1 MLLVSSMKKGKHQM
15 RTKWFKLFSLL
26 MVIAL
31 VLPLSVAVAAAPM
44 TDGPVATVP
53 AGIPSTHA
61 RYIVQLEGVPLAAY
75 YQQMGQVRSMSTHGR
90 LDVHTAASQAYI
102 RKLQEKQMRT
112 FQLMKAAVPGIRMA
126 EYRDA
131 LGKLHPLTYQIVLN
145 GFAVRLPKASR
156 EVFIRLS
163 HVPGVKLITVE
174 HRIVPNLDIV
184 NPQIGSP
191 AVWAALGGVANSGAG
206 LKVAVIDTGIDP
218 QHPFFDPTG
227 YSYPAGFP
235 KGDTRYTTPKVI
247 VMRGYYRPDDPPI
260 APAPKPGNPHGVGTA
275 GAVAGNANTIANVN
289 GVEVPVSGV
298 APAAYLMSYQI
309 FYPAAD
315 NDGVYASDPETVK
328 AIEDMVADG
337 ADVSNNSWGENAF
350 VPLKDGYN
358 PVIDALN
365 NASKAGVVVVKSAGN
380 SGRGGEATVGGNDQP
395 YSAISVGA
403 TDSTRAFGNEAAV
416 VAPEPVPDNLK
427 SILASPAEFGPALS
441 ADFGPAKVISVGR
454 VDSGNGRACSAI
466 TDPNGLLN
474 GNIALIS
481 RGLCTFVSKVKHAQ
495 AAGAVLVVV
504 YNNVKDAPPITM
516 GGTSTDI
523 TIPSFMVS
531 NMQGL
536 ALDALENANPGEVQM
551 TISAKTS
558 RILNVNAPDIM
569 TDFSSRGPGYP
580 LNRIIPDVVA
590 IGQKYLTSYS
600 LTGGWDVMAGTSFSG
615 PTVAGA
621 ATLLRSVHPNWTP
634 AEIKSALMTTAKTQV
649 YDDYG
654 QTTLAGV
661 MERGSGRIQV
671 DKAMTPGLT
680 VDSPSHS
687 FGLVDAGSTTS
698 FTVHAT
704 SVADTDLTWNISV
717 MDPMTVGFSS
727 SITSLALPA
736 GGTGSFDVMLNVP
749 SNMAAGDYEGSIEL
763 TSGDYSA
770 HIPLWVRVKAEK
782 TPAKV
787 LLIDDDGSLL
797 QPAFFGVAT
806 PDYRSYFTMT
816 LDAMGVSYDVW
827 EADRGWYFGPSGL
840 PDIATLQKYDKVIW
854 FTGDSFLS
862 YYDIAADPAS
872 RDRLLDYFHNTPN
885 AKLFVTGQDW
895 SGYFSSWQS
904 GTDAGCVLCSLGVG
918 NWAEDAYAPAK
929 MPTPPAVSS
938 AIGEGPFANMI
949 LDLGGVISP
958 TLPSPDGRAG
968 NQNYVDGLSPDTS
981 AWTGVGLF
989 RSLVPADKVNQA
1001 AVPYIATGRGGEPML
1016 ETHGQ
1021 LTTSDSRAI
1030 YFAFGLEGVPFAFG
1044 MQAQDGGNVFVDRTT
1059 VMRRVF
1065 DWLDDQV
1072 SVTVADA
1079 TSELPAIPVTFVA
1092 NANSSKTDGFTYR
1105 WDFGDGS
1112 SIVSSGD
1119 SMTTSHTYAAAGTY
1133 PVMVEATDA
1142 FGHKAV
1148 ASAMA
1153 TVNPGTPPT
1162 PATAS
1167 ATFRQGL
1174 DGYNGVK
1181 DTYIDSTVLPWSS
1194 VTQQNEIVMRVRQKN
1209 VKSALLYFDVS
1220 SIPANAT
1227 IKSAT
1232 LKVYASYGSLPNLLL
1247 SGYALK
1253 KPWDVNTA
1261 NWWNASSMSKWE
1273 MAGANGSGDRDSTPF
1288 DSALVKAGGWV
1299 TLDATALVQSWVSG
1313 SNYGLILRG
1322 DNAAPKTEWQI
1333 ISSDFSNP
1341 ALRPTLE
1348 VTYDYIP

>member
-1 MLLVSSMKKGKHQM
+1 M
-15 RTKWFKLFSLL
+15 RTRWFKLLSLL

-31 VLPLSVAVAAAPM
+31 VVPLSVAVAAAPM
-44 TDGPVATVP
+44 TDAAATVP
-53 AGIPSTHA
+53 AGIPATHA
-61 RYIVQLEGVPLAAY
+61 RYIVQLEGAPLSIY
-75 YQQMGQVRSMSTHGR
+75 YQQMGQIKAMSTNGK
-90 LDVHTAASQAYI
+90 LDVHTATSQAYI

-112 FQLMKAAVPGIRMA
+112 FRLMKAAVPGIRMA

-131 LGKLHPLTYQIVLN
+131 LGKTHPLTYQIVLN
-145 GFAVRLPKASR
+145 GFAVHLPAATR

-163 HVPGVKLITVE
+163 HIPGVKLITVE
-174 HRIVPNLDIV
+174 HRITPNLEIV

-191 AVWAALGGVANSGAG
+191 AVWASLGGAENSGAG

-227 YSYPAGFP
+227 YAYPAGFP

-260 APAPKPGNPHGVGTA
+260 APAPKPGNPHGTGTA
-275 GAVAGNANTIANVN
+275 GAVAGNAETVANVN
-289 GVEVPVSGV
+289 GVNVTVSGV

-309 FYPAAD
+309 FYPSA
-315 NDGVYASDPETVK
+315 NSDGMYASDPETVK

-337 ADVSNNSWGENAF
+337 ADINNDSWGENAF

-416 VAPEPVPDNLK
+416 VAPAPVPDNLK
-427 SILASPAEFGPALS
+427 SILASPAGFGPAMS
-441 ADFGPAKVISVGR
+441 TDFGPAKVISVGR
-454 VDSGNGRACSAI
+454 VDSGNGKACSAI

-481 RGLCTFVSKVKHAQ
+481 RGSCNFTAKVEHAQ
-495 AAGAVLVVV
+495 AAGAILALV
-504 YNNVKDAPPITM
+504 YNNVPDAPPITM
-516 GGTSTDI
+516 GGSSSKI
-523 TIPSFMVS
+523 TISSFMIS
-531 NMQGL
+531 NPQGL
-536 ALDALENANPGEVQM
+536 ALAALETAHPGEVQM
-551 TISAKTS
+551 TISAQTS
-558 RILNVNAPDIM
+558 RIVDVNAPDIL

-600 LTGGWDVMAGTSFSG
+600 LTGGWDVVAGTSFSA

-621 ATLLRSVHPNWTP
+621 ATLLRSAHPGWTP
-634 AEIKSALMTTAKTQV
+634 AQVKSALMTTAKTQI

-654 QTTLAGV
+654 QTTLAGI

-671 DKAMTPGLT
+671 DKAAAPGLT
-680 VDSPSHS
+680 LDNPSHS
-687 FGLVDAGSTTS
+687 FGLVDAGRTTS
-698 FTVHAT
+698 VTFNAT
-704 SVADTDLTWNISV
+704 SVADADLTWNISV
-717 MDPMTVGFSS
+717 IDPMTVGLSS
-727 SITSLALPA
+727 SVATLALPA
-736 GGTGSFDVMLNVP
+736 GGSGSFDIALNVP
-749 SNMAAGDYEGSIEL
+749 VDMPPGDYQGCVVL

-806 PDYRSYFTMT
+806 TDYRSYFTTT

-827 EADRGWYFGPSGL
+827 DADRGWYFGPSGL

-862 YYDIAADPAS
+862 YYDVAADTAS
-872 RDRLLDYFHNTPN
+872 RDALLDYFHNTPN

-904 GTDAGCVLCSLGVG
+904 GTDVGCVLCSLGVA
-918 NWAEDAYAPAK
+918 NWSEDAYAPAK

-968 NQNYVDGLSPDTS
+968 NQNYVDGLSPDGGTWS
-981 AWTGVGLF
+981 GVGLF
-989 RSLVPADKVNQA
+989 RSLVPANDADQTN
-1001 AVPYIATGRGGEPML
+1001 VPYIATGRGGEPTL

-1044 MQAQDGGNVFVDRTT
+1044 AQTQSGGNAYVSRTQ
-1059 VMRRVF
+1059 VMQRVF
-1065 DWLDDQV
+1065 DWFDDQV
-1072 SVTVADA
+1072 TVTVNDA
-1079 TSELPAIPVTFVA
+1079 TSASPAIPVTFVA
-1092 NANSSKTDGFTYR
+1092 NADSSKTGAFTYR
-1105 WDFGDGS
+1105 WDFGDGTP
-1112 SIVSSGD
+1112 IVSSGD

-1133 PVMVEATDA
+1133 PIMVETTDT

-1148 ASAMA
+1148 SSAMA

-1167 ATFRQGL
+1167 ATFRQGM

-1181 DTYIDSTVLPWSS
+1181 DTYIDSAVLPWSP
-1194 VTQQNEIVMRVRQKN
+1194 VTQQNEVVMRVRQKN

-1227 IKSAT
+1227 VKSAT

-1253 KPWDVNTA
+1253 KPWDVNAA
-1261 NWWNASSMSKWE
+1261 NWWNASSASKWDI
-1273 MAGANGSGDRDSTPF
+1273 AGANGRGDRESTPF
-1288 DSALVKAGGWV
+1288 DSVLVKTGGWV

-1313 SNYGLILRG
+1313 SNCGLILRG
-1322 DNAAPKTEWQI
+1322 DNAAPKTEWQL
-1333 ISSDFSNP
+1333 ISSDFGNTT
-1341 ALRPTLE
+1341 LRPTLE